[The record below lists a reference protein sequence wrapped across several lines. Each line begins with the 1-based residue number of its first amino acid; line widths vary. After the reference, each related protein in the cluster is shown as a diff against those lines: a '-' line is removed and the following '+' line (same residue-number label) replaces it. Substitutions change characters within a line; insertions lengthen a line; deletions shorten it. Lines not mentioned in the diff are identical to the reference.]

1 MPTPPPTPTP
11 TPLYSVA
18 TRTSLD
24 LSRRMDDYGD
34 SALYSAH
41 PVQRLALSRHA
52 TSSRNAAPAPM
63 GTPRS
68 PSCAANAARRRVTG
82 MRFYRKGMGVKCTV
96 TVIRAFKVLRADV
109 LHQPNPRALN
119 LNRHSGAG
127 RNPAQKI
134 TSSQCDVVCLQGLGP
149 GLRRDDG

>member
-1 MPTPPPTPTP
+1 MGGRVGDF
-11 TPLYSVA
+11 YVKV
-18 TRTSLD
+18 TRQD
-24 LSRRMDDYGD
+24 GRMDYGD

-82 MRFYRKGMGVKCTV
+82 MGFHRKGMGVKCTV
-96 TVIRAFKVLRADV
+96 TVI
-109 LHQPNPRALN
+109 
-119 LNRHSGAG
+119 
-127 RNPAQKI
+127 PA
-134 TSSQCDVVCLQGLGP
+134 P
-149 GLRRDDG
+149 PLRRSSEQA